1 MMCSNQVNNSAP
13 GQMTQNLNQ
22 GLHTVNGSPNVS
34 LNGPQIL
41 GSFTPEDTLQQM
53 DELIKENNELKEAI
67 KQTNHAMKERYEEL
81 ATWREKQRDERDY
94 IQNKFEEAKTRL
106 TDLTAENEILKSKI
120 QELNADTTQ
129 GVPKGAISNV
139 MEQDMQQLK
148 ALVSRLQT
156 EKADLVAMNSELLLK
171 LGAPASDDSFVE
183 IRMEAADD
191 GELKAAKELQ
201 CKNANSQA
209 VYTSN
214 MDDSTGKRLLSE
226 ELTVSQLLH
235 MLRDKTL
242 NMEKLEHELQ
252 SSKQRVS
259 ELEQVCEAAELA
271 RQAEKNAREELLSGT
286 KQELAPETVVMDVS
300 VEQQNTETAAAP
312 VEGLNNPNNQSSNE
326 VEALKSQVML
336 LVKDLQGSQKKLD
349 EAERMKKSLNE
360 RCLDLEQQ
368 LANNQVIMEEKRQ
381 LIFSNEKLKLQVESS
396 QSEHQ
401 IDQMKI
407 ADEKIKLAEEK
418 RKLAQ
423 IQEAYNHLFQEHN
436 DLKKANE
443 EMKVKENKN
452 LEKINDLSIDLD
464 VAKRTME
471 ANQQAIVELT
481 RTVEQQ
487 ADNLKAQHANNADL
501 ADISNQLEMA
511 EKALVEK
518 QQKIDEMKQ
527 TIIKQEEEI
536 ETVAVFR
543 AQADVYSADFHAERA
558 AREAIHAE
566 KESLAERVNLLMKE
580 NTKMKEE
587 LDAFSRQSLI
597 ELQRRHSNLGAEDNV
612 AMQQPVQR
620 GPDNLAWNLQGVLP
634 EHACPKCGTILPDID
649 TLQIHVMD
657 CKGACT
663 AQSIKESTSFQEAL
677 CMPTPNPKNGLLKT
691 KSRTAQEPTNPT
703 AVTKIRDPIQ
713 TQPGSRQVL
722 QPLKTSNK
730 SNTMHQEFPAAGDYE
745 RPGTSKST
753 NSDIAVDKFSGLRL
767 RNPIVSSTEM
777 ERKMHGRNL
786 IRVSQLRSKL
796 EKLEDTDWVTFAVI
810 IKKITSQSSNN
821 GKTFSI
827 WHLSD
832 LRSSNLNLCLFL
844 FGNVHKEHWKTEK
857 GTVIGLLNANPMKSR
872 DGSDE
877 VCLSVDHPQK
887 ILIMGEA
894 LDMGT
899 CRARKKNGDLCT
911 QIINLMDCEYCEY
924 HVKAQYKKLSAKRA
938 DLQSSFSGRAPNK
951 MHGKGGSLK
960 ERLCQQGFHY
970 GGVTSASY
978 AASVRAAG
986 PKKSVQ
992 TTLTHMIVK
1001 GADDIVRETK
1011 RKIALANGKVVS
1023 GCSEDFKDLMEMP
1036 TVGALNLKKHLSKVP
1051 MKGGPVNN
1059 AQSGPPILS
1068 ISASELLKQQKR
1080 KLLESRKKKTEELQK
1095 RFMQSTSDSTSHIS
1109 EPGGLS
1115 SLSSPKVGAEFPR
1128 EQKLTAPPQTPKLG
1142 RGFAEGEDILFFDI
1156 PPPSAPKL
1164 SPTADSKK
1172 MAAIVKLRKKG
1183 EILTKEDPNCVK
1195 RKLPNTEEMPARI
1208 LERIEKNLSSIPG
1221 EGNDEPTLKKR
1232 HEQLEYLDSEEFQ
1245 KILNA
1250 RSRHVGA
1257 VQEVEAELQEQY
1269 FEPLLKKE
1277 QMEEKMRNI
1286 LELKCRVVS
1295 CKTCRYSYYK
1305 PLETCVS
1312 ENHDYHWHDA
1322 IKRFFKCPC
1331 GNRAIALTRL
1341 PRKSCSNCGLF
1352 KWERDGML
1360 KVSSSK
1366 VLMF

>member
-1 MMCSNQVNNSAP
+1 MAA
-13 GQMTQNLNQ
+13 MTQNLNQ

-81 ATWREKQRDERDY
+81 ATWREKQREERDY

-129 GVPKGAISNV
+129 GVPKGAIFNV

-191 GELKAAKELQ
+191 GEVKAAKELQ
-201 CKNANSQA
+201 CKNADSQA
-209 VYTSN
+209 VYKSN
-214 MDDSTGKRLLSE
+214 TDDSTGKRLLSE

-242 NMEKLEHELQ
+242 NLEKLEHELQ

-259 ELEQVCEAAELA
+259 ELEHACEAAELA

-326 VEALKSQVML
+326 VEALKLQVMS

-368 LANNQVIMEEKRQ
+368 LANNQVTTEEKRQ
-381 LIFSNEKLKLQVESS
+381 LIFSNEKLKLQVESL

-407 ADEKIKLAEEK
+407 ADEKLKLAEEK

-423 IQEAYNHLFQEHN
+423 IQEAYNNLFQEHN

-443 EMKVKENKN
+443 EMKVKESKN
-452 LEKINDLSIDLD
+452 LEKINDLTIDLD

-587 LDAFSRQSLI
+587 LGAFSRQSLI
-597 ELQRRHSNLGAEDNV
+597 ELQRRHSNLGAEDNA
-612 AMQQPVQR
+612 AMQQQVQR
-620 GPDNLAWNLQGVLP
+620 GPDNLAWDLQGVLP
-634 EHACPKCGTILPDID
+634 EHACPKCGTVLPDID

-657 CKGACT
+657 C
-663 AQSIKESTSFQEAL
+663 
-677 CMPTPNPKNGLLKT
+677 
-691 KSRTAQEPTNPT
+691 
-703 AVTKIRDPIQ
+703 
-713 TQPGSRQVL
+713 
-722 QPLKTSNK
+722 
-730 SNTMHQEFPAAGDYE
+730 
-745 RPGTSKST
+745 
-753 NSDIAVDKFSGLRL
+753 
-767 RNPIVSSTEM
+767 
-777 ERKMHGRNL
+777 
-786 IRVSQLRSKL
+786 
-796 EKLEDTDWVTFAVI
+796 I
-810 IKKITSQSSNN
+810 I
-821 GKTFSI
+821 
-827 WHLSD
+827 
-832 LRSSNLNLCLFL
+832 
-844 FGNVHKEHWKTEK
+844 
-857 GTVIGLLNANPMKSR
+857 
-872 DGSDE
+872 
-877 VCLSVDHPQK
+877 
-887 ILIMGEA
+887 
-894 LDMGT
+894 
-899 CRARKKNGDLCT
+899 
-911 QIINLMDCEYCEY
+911 
-924 HVKAQYKKLSAKRA
+924 
-938 DLQSSFSGRAPNK
+938 
-951 MHGKGGSLK
+951 
-960 ERLCQQGFHY
+960 
-970 GGVTSASY
+970 
-978 AASVRAAG
+978 
-986 PKKSVQ
+986 
-992 TTLTHMIVK
+992 
-1001 GADDIVRETK
+1001 
-1011 RKIALANGKVVS
+1011 
-1023 GCSEDFKDLMEMP
+1023 
-1036 TVGALNLKKHLSKVP
+1036 
-1051 MKGGPVNN
+1051 
-1059 AQSGPPILS
+1059 
-1068 ISASELLKQQKR
+1068 
-1080 KLLESRKKKTEELQK
+1080 
-1095 RFMQSTSDSTSHIS
+1095 
-1109 EPGGLS
+1109 
-1115 SLSSPKVGAEFPR
+1115 
-1128 EQKLTAPPQTPKLG
+1128 
-1142 RGFAEGEDILFFDI
+1142 
-1156 PPPSAPKL
+1156 
-1164 SPTADSKK
+1164 
-1172 MAAIVKLRKKG
+1172 
-1183 EILTKEDPNCVK
+1183 
-1195 RKLPNTEEMPARI
+1195 
-1208 LERIEKNLSSIPG
+1208 
-1221 EGNDEPTLKKR
+1221 
-1232 HEQLEYLDSEEFQ
+1232 
-1245 KILNA
+1245 
-1250 RSRHVGA
+1250 
-1257 VQEVEAELQEQY
+1257 
-1269 FEPLLKKE
+1269 
-1277 QMEEKMRNI
+1277 
-1286 LELKCRVVS
+1286 
-1295 CKTCRYSYYK
+1295 
-1305 PLETCVS
+1305 
-1312 ENHDYHWHDA
+1312 
-1322 IKRFFKCPC
+1322 
-1331 GNRAIALTRL
+1331 
-1341 PRKSCSNCGLF
+1341 
-1352 KWERDGML
+1352 
-1360 KVSSSK
+1360 
-1366 VLMF
+1366 

>member
-1 MMCSNQVNNSAP
+1 MAAVNNSAP

-22 GLHTVNGSPNVS
+22 GLHTVNGSPNMS

-81 ATWREKQRDERDY
+81 ATWREKQREERDY

-148 ALVSRLQT
+148 ALVRRLQT

-171 LGAPASDDSFVE
+171 LGAPMSDDSFVE

-191 GELKAAKELQ
+191 SELKAAKELQ
-201 CKNANSQA
+201 CKSADSQA

-214 MDDSTGKRLLSE
+214 TDDSTGKRLLSE

-242 NMEKLEHELQ
+242 NLEKLEHELQ

-259 ELEQVCEAAELA
+259 ELKQVCEAAELA
-271 RQAEKNAREELLSGT
+271 RQAEKNAREEILSGT
-286 KQELAPETVVMDVS
+286 KQKLAPETVVMDVS
-300 VEQQNTETAAAP
+300 VEQQNTETAAVP

-326 VEALKSQVML
+326 VEALKLQVML

-368 LANNQVIMEEKRQ
+368 LANNQVTMEEKRQ
-381 LIFSNEKLKLQVESS
+381 LMFSNEKLKLQVESS

-423 IQEAYNHLFQEHN
+423 IQEAYNNLFQEYN

-443 EMKVKENKN
+443 EMKVKESKN
-452 LEKINDLSIDLD
+452 LEKINDISIDLD

-620 GPDNLAWNLQGVLP
+620 GPDNLAWDLQGVLP
-634 EHACPKCGTILPDID
+634 EHACPKCGTVLPDID

-657 CKGACT
+657 C
-663 AQSIKESTSFQEAL
+663 
-677 CMPTPNPKNGLLKT
+677 
-691 KSRTAQEPTNPT
+691 
-703 AVTKIRDPIQ
+703 
-713 TQPGSRQVL
+713 
-722 QPLKTSNK
+722 
-730 SNTMHQEFPAAGDYE
+730 
-745 RPGTSKST
+745 
-753 NSDIAVDKFSGLRL
+753 
-767 RNPIVSSTEM
+767 
-777 ERKMHGRNL
+777 
-786 IRVSQLRSKL
+786 
-796 EKLEDTDWVTFAVI
+796 I
-810 IKKITSQSSNN
+810 I
-821 GKTFSI
+821 
-827 WHLSD
+827 
-832 LRSSNLNLCLFL
+832 
-844 FGNVHKEHWKTEK
+844 
-857 GTVIGLLNANPMKSR
+857 
-872 DGSDE
+872 
-877 VCLSVDHPQK
+877 
-887 ILIMGEA
+887 
-894 LDMGT
+894 
-899 CRARKKNGDLCT
+899 
-911 QIINLMDCEYCEY
+911 
-924 HVKAQYKKLSAKRA
+924 
-938 DLQSSFSGRAPNK
+938 
-951 MHGKGGSLK
+951 
-960 ERLCQQGFHY
+960 
-970 GGVTSASY
+970 
-978 AASVRAAG
+978 
-986 PKKSVQ
+986 
-992 TTLTHMIVK
+992 
-1001 GADDIVRETK
+1001 
-1011 RKIALANGKVVS
+1011 
-1023 GCSEDFKDLMEMP
+1023 
-1036 TVGALNLKKHLSKVP
+1036 
-1051 MKGGPVNN
+1051 
-1059 AQSGPPILS
+1059 
-1068 ISASELLKQQKR
+1068 
-1080 KLLESRKKKTEELQK
+1080 
-1095 RFMQSTSDSTSHIS
+1095 
-1109 EPGGLS
+1109 
-1115 SLSSPKVGAEFPR
+1115 
-1128 EQKLTAPPQTPKLG
+1128 
-1142 RGFAEGEDILFFDI
+1142 
-1156 PPPSAPKL
+1156 
-1164 SPTADSKK
+1164 
-1172 MAAIVKLRKKG
+1172 
-1183 EILTKEDPNCVK
+1183 
-1195 RKLPNTEEMPARI
+1195 
-1208 LERIEKNLSSIPG
+1208 
-1221 EGNDEPTLKKR
+1221 
-1232 HEQLEYLDSEEFQ
+1232 
-1245 KILNA
+1245 
-1250 RSRHVGA
+1250 
-1257 VQEVEAELQEQY
+1257 
-1269 FEPLLKKE
+1269 
-1277 QMEEKMRNI
+1277 
-1286 LELKCRVVS
+1286 
-1295 CKTCRYSYYK
+1295 
-1305 PLETCVS
+1305 
-1312 ENHDYHWHDA
+1312 
-1322 IKRFFKCPC
+1322 
-1331 GNRAIALTRL
+1331 
-1341 PRKSCSNCGLF
+1341 
-1352 KWERDGML
+1352 
-1360 KVSSSK
+1360 
-1366 VLMF
+1366 

>member
-1 MMCSNQVNNSAP
+1 MEGTEDLALLASLLDENEEEITTIAGCSQDEQSVE
-13 GQMTQNLNQ
+13 QR
-22 GLHTVNGSPNVS
+22 S
-34 LNGPQIL
+34 LDNAD
-41 GSFTPEDTLQQM
+41 EW
-53 DELIKENNELKEAI
+53 DELFDGDDEDNGQAMEISALFGDVEDMMEEEEEESEAI
-67 KQTNHAMKERYEEL
+67 ALERTDQPCLISHQKKEKSKVELEAELEQMKE
-81 ATWREKQRDERDY
+81 Q
-94 IQNKFEEAKTRL
+94 
-106 TDLTAENEILKSKI
+106 
-120 QELNADTTQ
+120 
-129 GVPKGAISNV
+129 
-139 MEQDMQQLK
+139 
-148 ALVSRLQT
+148 
-156 EKADLVAMNSELLLK
+156 
-171 LGAPASDDSFVE
+171 
-183 IRMEAADD
+183 
-191 GELKAAKELQ
+191 
-201 CKNANSQA
+201 
-209 VYTSN
+209 
-214 MDDSTGKRLLSE
+214 
-226 ELTVSQLLH
+226 
-235 MLRDKTL
+235 
-242 NMEKLEHELQ
+242 MEKL
-252 SSKQRVS
+252 QREFAKVAGGPKS
-259 ELEQVCEAAELA
+259 VVRSA
-271 RQAEKNAREELLSGT
+271 KPS
-286 KQELAPETVVMDVS
+286 PE
-300 VEQQNTETAAAP
+300 N
-312 VEGLNNPNNQSSNE
+312 
-326 VEALKSQVML
+326 
-336 LVKDLQGSQKKLD
+336 
-349 EAERMKKSLNE
+349 
-360 RCLDLEQQ
+360 
-368 LANNQVIMEEKRQ
+368 
-381 LIFSNEKLKLQVESS
+381 KLK
-396 QSEHQ
+396 
-401 IDQMKI
+401 IP
-407 ADEKIKLAEEK
+407 
-418 RKLAQ
+418 
-423 IQEAYNHLFQEHN
+423 
-436 DLKKANE
+436 
-443 EMKVKENKN
+443 
-452 LEKINDLSIDLD
+452 
-464 VAKRTME
+464 
-471 ANQQAIVELT
+471 
-481 RTVEQQ
+481 
-487 ADNLKAQHANNADL
+487 
-501 ADISNQLEMA
+501 
-511 EKALVEK
+511 
-518 QQKIDEMKQ
+518 
-527 TIIKQEEEI
+527 
-536 ETVAVFR
+536 
-543 AQADVYSADFHAERA
+543 
-558 AREAIHAE
+558 
-566 KESLAERVNLLMKE
+566 
-580 NTKMKEE
+580 
-587 LDAFSRQSLI
+587 
-597 ELQRRHSNLGAEDNV
+597 G
-612 AMQQPVQR
+612 
-620 GPDNLAWNLQGVLP
+620 
-634 EHACPKCGTILPDID
+634 
-649 TLQIHVMD
+649 
-657 CKGACT
+657 KGACT

-745 RPGTSKST
+745 KPGTSKST

-992 TTLTHMIVK
+992 TTLTHMVVK

-1095 RFMQSTSDSTSHIS
+1095 RFMQSTNESTSHIS
-1109 EPGGLS
+1109 EPGGLL

-1128 EQKLTAPPQTPKLG
+1128 KQKLTASPQTPKLG

-1360 KVSSSK
+1360 KEKKGPKIGGELLLPRGEEHGKFLSSSK
-1366 VLMF
+1366 